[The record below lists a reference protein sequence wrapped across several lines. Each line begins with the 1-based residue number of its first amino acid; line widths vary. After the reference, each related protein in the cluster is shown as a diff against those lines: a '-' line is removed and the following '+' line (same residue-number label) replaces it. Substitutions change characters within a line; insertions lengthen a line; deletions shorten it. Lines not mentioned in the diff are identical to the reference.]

1 MTFNRDLWSG
11 TYDRNHFPSFP
22 CPMCSTGNAKLDP
35 ESIDATEP
43 AYSAKNRDDA
53 DWEPSWDI
61 ERFSLKLTCDS
72 PKCGEVL
79 VVSGDTSLSE
89 CFDEEDNRQVFFA
102 HLHPRAMFPAPVLIS
117 IPEKAPSAVSEN
129 IRLASSLYWMDPS
142 SSANRLRASV
152 EFLLDFLEVPR
163 ESMQDGKAKR
173 LDLNGRIAFYEKV
186 NAEHASSLTALRMVG
201 NLGSHGESVRREAL
215 LDAFE
220 IYEYTLEELCG
231 QRRARIEELRKALIA
246 TKGK

>member
-43 AYSAKNRDDA
+43 AYSANNRDDA

-102 HLHPRAMFPAPVLIS
+102 HLHPRAMFPAPCS
-117 IPEKAPSAVSEN
+117 SPSLRRRLRQSARTSASHRPSTGWTRAHQPIVSVP
-129 IRLASSLYWMDPS
+129 ASSSCWTSLKS
-142 SSANRLRASV
+142 
-152 EFLLDFLEVPR
+152 
-163 ESMQDGKAKR
+163 QGKA
-173 LDLNGRIAFYEKV
+173 
-186 NAEHASSLTALRMVG
+186 
-201 NLGSHGESVRREAL
+201 
-215 LDAFE
+215 
-220 IYEYTLEELCG
+220 
-231 QRRARIEELRKALIA
+231 
-246 TKGK
+246 